1 MYIVGRK
8 LKLKNQDLSD
18 STYEYTQFI
27 HKQTHLTHTHAH
39 NNTYT
44 HKNATTHKHRGMGVI
59 GVMGG
64 GLINTLKPTHWNPFF
79 KVTLTCLKYKETTTE
94 HTLIIILSF

>member
-64 GLINTLKPTHWNPFF
+64 VDKYTKTYPLEPF
-79 KVTLTCLKYKETTTE
+79 L
-94 HTLIIILSF
+94 